1 MSQIK
6 IAETRRKRGLWPV
19 AGLLL
24 AIALGVI
31 AYAIAPSVIDLTK
44 QLLPQFRTG
53 GIPAMQ
59 LRLIF
64 AALTFVVLLSFVAFL
79 VAVFMP
85 KKAINVNENDL
96 RKERQQVAEYRKYE
110 RVRQRNINRDTQK
123 YLREKNQKGG

>member
-1 MSQIK
+1 
-6 IAETRRKRGLWPV
+6 
-19 AGLLL
+19 
-24 AIALGVI
+24 
-31 AYAIAPSVIDLTK
+31 
-44 QLLPQFRTG
+44 
-53 GIPAMQ
+53 MQ